1 MTTKSTFP
9 PLRAVAAG
17 ALALVLSGCAT
28 FSQDGGLD
36 AVSALTAE
44 RTGQNLPLPKAANNA
59 DPAQEELARL
69 MESTLSADDAVRIA
83 LLNNRG
89 LRASLAGLG
98 VAEADL
104 VQAGRVRNP
113 SFSFGRMSGG
123 GETEIDRSVMFDL
136 VGLLTMPIRRDIE
149 ARRFES
155 AKLAA
160 ALDAV
165 RLAADTRKAWF
176 TAVAASQSARYAE
189 QVREAAEASAELARR
204 MAKVGNLSALDQAR
218 EQAFS
223 AEATAQLA
231 RARHNATAARE
242 QLARLMG
249 VWGAY
254 TAFKLPERLPDL
266 PAAPR
271 EAADIESLA
280 MQQRLDVRLSKLDT
294 ESTARALGLTK
305 ATGFVNV
312 LDAGYANASKA
323 GALRENGYEI
333 ELAIPIFDWGGAR
346 VAKSEA
352 LYMQAVHRT
361 AHTATVARSQ
371 VREAWSAYRTTYDV
385 AKQYRDEV
393 VPLQKKI
400 SEETLLRYNGM
411 LMSVFEL
418 LADARTQITG
428 VNAAIQ
434 AQRDYWIA
442 ETDLQAAINGG
453 GGSGG
458 SSIALAATASAEGAP
473 EH

>member
-1 MTTKSTFP
+1 MTKQSSLP
-9 PLRAVAAG
+9 PLRAIAAS
-17 ALALVLSGCAT
+17 ALVLVLSGCAT

-36 AVSALTAE
+36 SVSALTKE
-44 RTGQNLPLPKAANNA
+44 RTGQDVRLPKATGNA
-59 DPAQEELARL
+59 DPAREELARL
-69 MESTLSADDAVRIA
+69 MKSPLSADDAVRIA

-89 LRASLAGLG
+89 LRVSLAGLG

-104 VQAGRVRNP
+104 VQAGRMSNP
-113 SFSFGRMSGG
+113 SFSFSRMSGG
-123 GETEIDRSVMFDL
+123 GETEIERSVMFDL
-136 VGLLTMPIRRDIE
+136 VGLVTIPIRRDIE
-149 ARRFES
+149 ARRFEG
-155 AKLAA
+155 AKLVA

-165 RLAADTRKAWF
+165 NLAADTRKAWF
-176 TAVAASQSARYAE
+176 TAVAASQSARYAD
-189 QVREAAEASAELARR
+189 QVREAAQASAELAQR
-204 MAKVGNLSALDQAR
+204 MARVGNLSALDQAR

-249 VWGAY
+249 VWGEH
-254 TAFKLPERLPDL
+254 TAFQLPERLPDL

-271 EAADIESLA
+271 EAANIESLA
-280 MQQRLDVRLSKLDT
+280 MEQRLDVRLSRLDT

-305 ATGFVNV
+305 ATGFINV
-312 LDAGYANASKA
+312 LDAGYANTSKS
-323 GALRENGYEI
+323 GSPRENGYEV
-333 ELAIPIFDWGGAR
+333 ELVLPIFDWGGAR
-346 VAKSEA
+346 VAKAQS

-371 VREAWSAYRTTYDV
+371 VREAYSAYRTTYDLS
-385 AKQYRDEV
+385 KQYRDEV

-411 LMSVFEL
+411 LASVFEL
-418 LADARTQITG
+418 LADARTQVTG

-434 AQRDYWIA
+434 AQRDYWLA
-442 ETDLQAAINGG
+442 ETDLQAAING
-453 GGSGG
+453 SGG
-458 SSIALAATASAEGAP
+458 ASVSLGASSAAEAAP

>member
-1 MTTKSTFP
+1 MTKQSSLP
-9 PLRAVAAG
+9 PLRAIAAS
-17 ALALVLSGCAT
+17 ALVLVLSGCAT

-36 AVSALTAE
+36 SVSALTKE
-44 RTGQNLPLPKAANNA
+44 RTGQDVRLPKAAGNA
-59 DPAQEELARL
+59 DPAREELARL
-69 MESTLSADDAVRIA
+69 MKSPLSADDAVRVA

-104 VQAGRVRNP
+104 VQAGRMSNP
-113 SFSFGRMSGG
+113 SFSFSRMSGG
-123 GETEIDRSVMFDL
+123 GETEIERSVMFDL
-136 VGLLTMPIRRDIE
+136 VGLVTIPIRRDIE

-155 AKLAA
+155 AKLVA

-165 RLAADTRKAWF
+165 NLAADTRKAWF

-189 QVREAAEASAELARR
+189 QVREAAQASAELAQR
-204 MAKVGNLSALDQAR
+204 MASVGNLSALDQAR

-249 VWGAY
+249 VWGEH
-254 TAFKLPERLPDL
+254 TAFQLPERLPDL

-271 EAADIESLA
+271 EAANIESLA

-305 ATGFVNV
+305 ATGFINV
-312 LDAGYANASKA
+312 LDAGYANTSKS
-323 GALRENGYEI
+323 GSPRENGYEV
-333 ELAIPIFDWGGAR
+333 ELALPIFDWGGAR
-346 VAKSEA
+346 VAKAQS

-361 AHTATVARSQ
+361 AHAATVARSQ
-371 VREAWSAYRTTYDV
+371 VREAYSAYRTTYDLS
-385 AKQYRDEV
+385 KQYRDEV

-411 LMSVFEL
+411 LASVFEL
-418 LADARTQITG
+418 LADARTQVTG

-442 ETDLQAAINGG
+442 ETDLQAAING
-453 GGSGG
+453 SGG
-458 SSIALAATASAEGAP
+458 ASVSLGASSAAEAAP

>member
-1 MTTKSTFP
+1 MTKQSSLP
-9 PLRAVAAG
+9 PLRAIAAS
-17 ALALVLSGCAT
+17 ALVLVLSGCAT

-36 AVSALTAE
+36 SVSALTKE
-44 RTGQNLPLPKAANNA
+44 RTGQDVRLPKATGNA
-59 DPAQEELARL
+59 DPAREELARL
-69 MESTLSADDAVRIA
+69 MKSPLSADDAVRIA

-104 VQAGRVRNP
+104 VQAGRMSNP

-136 VGLLTMPIRRDIE
+136 VGLVTIPIRRDIE

-155 AKLAA
+155 AKLVA

-165 RLAADTRKAWF
+165 NLAADTRKAWF
-176 TAVAASQSARYAE
+176 RAVAASQSTRYAE
-189 QVREAAEASAELARR
+189 QVREAAQASAELAQR
-204 MAKVGNLSALDQAR
+204 MARVGNLSALDQAR

-249 VWGAY
+249 VWGEH
-254 TAFKLPERLPDL
+254 TAFQLPERLPDL

-271 EAADIESLA
+271 EAANIESLA
-280 MQQRLDVRLSKLDT
+280 MQQRLDVRLSKVDT

-305 ATGFVNV
+305 ATGFINV
-312 LDAGYANASKA
+312 LDAGYANASKS
-323 GALRENGYEI
+323 GAARENGYEV
-333 ELAIPIFDWGGAR
+333 ELALPIFDWGGAR
-346 VAKSEA
+346 VAKAQS

-361 AHTATVARSQ
+361 AHAATVARSQ
-371 VREAWSAYRTTYDV
+371 VREAYSAYRTTYDLS
-385 AKQYRDEV
+385 KQYRDEV

-411 LMSVFEL
+411 LASVFEL
-418 LADARTQITG
+418 LADARTQVTG

-442 ETDLQAAINGG
+442 ETDLQAAING
-453 GGSGG
+453 SGG
-458 SSIALAATASAEGAP
+458 ASVSLGASSAAEAAP

>member
-1 MTTKSTFP
+1 MTRKSSLP
-9 PLRAVAAG
+9 PLRAVAAS
-17 ALALVLSGCAT
+17 ALVLVLSGCAS

-36 AVSALTAE
+36 SVSALTKE
-44 RTGQNLPLPKAANNA
+44 RTGQDVRLPKATGNA
-59 DPAQEELARL
+59 DPAREELARL
-69 MESTLSADDAVRIA
+69 TKSPLSADDAVRVA

-104 VQAGRVRNP
+104 VQAGRMTNP
-113 SFSFGRMSGG
+113 GFSFSRMSGG
-123 GETEIDRSVMFDL
+123 GETEIERSVIFDL
-136 VGLLTMPIRRDIE
+136 VGLLTIPIRRDIE
-149 ARRFES
+149 ARRFEG

-165 RLAADTRKAWF
+165 NLAADTRKAWF
-176 TAVAASQSARYAE
+176 TAVAANQSARYAE
-189 QVREAAEASAELARR
+189 QVREAAQASAELAQR
-204 MAKVGNLSALDQAR
+204 MARVGNLSSLDQAR

-249 VWGAY
+249 VWGEH
-254 TAFKLPERLPDL
+254 TAFQLPDRLPDL
-266 PAAPR
+266 PAAAR
-271 EAADIESLA
+271 DAANIESLA

-312 LDAGYANASKA
+312 LDAGYVNSSKS
-323 GALRENGYEI
+323 GSPRENGYEVA
-333 ELAIPIFDWGGAR
+333 LAIPIFDWGGAG
-346 VAKSEA
+346 VARAQA

-361 AHTATVARSQ
+361 AHAATVARSQ
-371 VREAWSAYRTTYDV
+371 VREAYSAYRTTYDV
-385 AKQYRDEV
+385 ARQYRDEV

-400 SEETLLRYNGM
+400 SEETMLRYNGM
-411 LMSVFEL
+411 LASVFEL
-418 LADARTQITG
+418 LADARSQVTG

-442 ETDLQAAINGG
+442 ETDLQAAING
-453 GGSGG
+453 SGG
-458 SSIALAATASAEGAP
+458 ASVSLGASSSAEAAP